1 MKTLNN
7 WLVIGALLCS
17 APAAALDIF
26 TCEPEWQALAQ
37 EIAGD
42 KADVYV
48 ATSAHQDPHH
58 VQARPG
64 LISAVRRADL
74 VFCTGAGLEAGWLP
88 LLLSKASN
96 AKVQRAPGLLL
107 AAEQVTLL
115 DAPAQLDRA
124 EGDIH
129 AAGNPHIHF
138 DPRRMLQV
146 AVVLTQHLQQ
156 LDSDNAAH
164 YQARFDAFQAQWNE
178 QVRTWE
184 AQAASLRGV
193 AVIEHHRSWRYLLDW
208 LGMQPVGELEPK
220 PGLPPSPGHLQNLL
234 VDPQARS
241 ARLILYTSFNGD
253 KAARWLASHSLACA
267 VALPYTVGA
276 DDDSASLGGFY
287 TTLVTRLVETLE
299 QCPNE

>member
-1 MKTLNN
+1 MKTLKN
-7 WLVIGALLCS
+7 WLAVGALLCS
-17 APAAALDIF
+17 APAAALNIF
-26 TCEPEWQALAQ
+26 TCEPEWQALAE

-48 ATSAHQDPHH
+48 ATSPRQDPHH

-74 VFCTGAGLEAGWLP
+74 VFCTGAGLETGWLP

-96 AKVQRAPGLLL
+96 ARVQRAPGLLL
-107 AAEQVTLL
+107 AAEHVALL
-115 DAPAQLDRA
+115 DIPTQLDRA

-146 AVVLTQHLQQ
+146 AAVLMQHLQQ
-156 LDSDNAAH
+156 LDTSNAAH
-164 YQARFDAFQAQWNE
+164 YQVRFDAFQAQWRDRL
-178 QVRTWE
+178 QQWE
-184 AQAASLRGV
+184 TQAAPLRGV

-220 PGLPPSPGHLQNLL
+220 PGIPPSPGHLQSLL
-234 VDPQARS
+234 VDPQARG
-241 ARLILYTSFNGD
+241 ARLILYTAFNGD
-253 KAARWLASHSLACA
+253 KAARWLASHSPACA

-276 DDDSASLGGFY
+276 DESGATLNGFY
-287 TTLVTRLVETLE
+287 TTLVTRLVEALE
-299 QCPNE
+299 QCSDE

>member
-1 MKTLNN
+1 
-7 WLVIGALLCS
+7 S
-17 APAAALDIF
+17 APAAALNIF

-74 VFCTGAGLEAGWLP
+74 VFCTGGGLEAGWLP
-88 LLLSKASN
+88 LLVSKASN
-96 AKVQRAPGLLL
+96 AKVHRAPALLP
-107 AAEQVTLL
+107 AADQETLL
-115 DAPAQLDRA
+115 DVPAELDRA
-124 EGDIH
+124 DGDIH

-164 YQARFDAFQAQWNE
+164 YQARFDA
-178 QVRTWE
+178 
-184 AQAASLRGV
+184 
-193 AVIEHHRSWRYLLDW
+193 
-208 LGMQPVGELEPK
+208 
-220 PGLPPSPGHLQNLL
+220 
-234 VDPQARS
+234 
-241 ARLILYTSFNGD
+241 
-253 KAARWLASHSLACA
+253 
-267 VALPYTVGA
+267 
-276 DDDSASLGGFY
+276 
-287 TTLVTRLVETLE
+287 
-299 QCPNE
+299 

>member
-1 MKTLNN
+1 MKTLKN
-7 WLVIGALLCS
+7 WLVVGALLCS

-26 TCEPEWQALAQ
+26 ACEPEWQALAQ

-42 KADVYV
+42 QADIYV
-48 ATSAHQDPHH
+48 ATSPHQDPHH

-74 VFCTGAGLEAGWLP
+74 VFCTGAGLETGWLP

-96 AKVQRAPGLLL
+96 ARVQRAPGLLL
-107 AAEQVTLL
+107 AAEHVTLL
-115 DAPAQLDRA
+115 EVPAQLDRA

-129 AAGNPHIHF
+129 AAGNPHIHL
-138 DPRRMLQV
+138 DPRRILQV
-146 AVVLTQHLQQ
+146 AAILTQQLQQ
-156 LDSDNAAH
+156 LDASNAAH
-164 YQARFDAFQAQWNE
+164 YQARFDAFQSQWRE
-178 QVRTWE
+178 QIQQWQT
-184 AQAASLRGV
+184 QAAPLRGV

-234 VDPQARS
+234 VDPHARS

-253 KAARWLASHSLACA
+253 KAARWLASHSSACA
-267 VALPYTVGA
+267 VELPYTVGG
-276 DDDSASLGGFY
+276 DEHSASLGDFY
-287 TTLVTRLVETLE
+287 STLVTRLAEALE
-299 QCPNE
+299 QCSGE

>member
-1 MKTLNN
+1 MKTLKN
-7 WLVIGALLCS
+7 WLVVGALLCS

-26 TCEPEWQALAQ
+26 ACEPEWHALAQ

-42 KADVYV
+42 QADIYV
-48 ATSAHQDPHH
+48 ATSPHQDPHH

-74 VFCTGAGLEAGWLP
+74 VFCTGAGLETGWLP

-96 AKVQRAPGLLL
+96 ARVQRAPGLLL
-107 AAEQVTLL
+107 AAEHVTLL
-115 DAPAQLDRA
+115 AVPAQLDRA
-124 EGDIH
+124 DGDIH
-129 AAGNPHIHF
+129 AAGNPHMHL
-138 DPRRMLQV
+138 DPRGMLQV
-146 AVVLTQHLQQ
+146 AAMRPQQLQQ
-156 LDSDNAAH
+156 LDASNAAH
-164 YQARFDAFQAQWNE
+164 YQARCDAFQSQWRE
-178 QVRTWE
+178 QMQQWQT
-184 AQAASLRGV
+184 QAAPLRGV

-253 KAARWLASHSLACA
+253 KAARWLASHSSACA
-267 VALPYTVGA
+267 VELPYTVGG
-276 DDDSASLGGFY
+276 DEHSASLGDFY
-287 TTLVTRLVETLE
+287 STLMT
-299 QCPNE
+299 